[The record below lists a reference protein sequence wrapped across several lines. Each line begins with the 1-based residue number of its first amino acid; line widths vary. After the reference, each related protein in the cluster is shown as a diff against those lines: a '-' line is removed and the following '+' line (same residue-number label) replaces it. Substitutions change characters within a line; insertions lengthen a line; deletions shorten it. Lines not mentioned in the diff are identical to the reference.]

1 MTECNGQRLLF
12 SSLGRQRVQADFGG
26 GTLTSDAGGLLLR
39 EVDRRLG
46 LIDALAACLTD
57 PRDPARIMHE
67 QRTMLSQRILGLAL
81 GYEDLNDHAT
91 LRRDPLFAVLAE
103 QRPDAAQPLASAPTL
118 CRLENRA
125 NRAAL
130 WRMQAV
136 LVEQFI
142 ASFDAPPDELV
153 LDFDATDDPVH
164 GAQEARFF
172 HGFYDGYCFLPLYVF
187 CGDRLLVS
195 YLRPSNIDAALHSR
209 AILKLLVRR
218 LRQAWPQLRI
228 IVRADSGF
236 CRWKLMRWCD
246 RHDVRYVL
254 GLARNAV
261 LEKLA
266 EPFMAAAQIQ
276 FEALKDAT
284 PDGPQTGAKADAS
297 RADTAASRAAYAR
310 VKVRNFHELAY
321 AAKSWDRARRVI
333 VKAEH
338 LPQGPN
344 VRFLVTNLSARDPQ
358 AVYDGLY
365 TQRGEMENRIKEQQL
380 ALFAD
385 RTSCHAFA
393 ANQFR
398 LLLSSAAYVLVE
410 HLRRTALAE
419 TELAQAQADTI
430 RLKLFKV
437 AARVVT
443 SVRRVVLH
451 LSSAYPLAELLARV
465 LSRLLP
471 PPAPSGH
478 AHRPNGPHL
487 APN

>member
-1 MTECNGQRLLF
+1 VTECNGQALLF
-12 SSLGRQRVQADFGG
+12 SSLGRQKVAADFGG
-26 GTLTSDAGGLLLR
+26 GMLTSDGGGLLLR

-57 PRDPARIMHE
+57 PRDPARIVHE

-103 QRPDAAQPLASAPTL
+103 QRPDPEQPLASAPTL
-118 CRLENRA
+118 CRLENRVS
-125 NRAAL
+125 RAAL

-136 LVEQFI
+136 LVERFI

-218 LRQAWPQLRI
+218 LRQAWPHVRI

-246 RHDVRYVL
+246 RHAVQYVL

-261 LEKLA
+261 LEKRA
-266 EPFMAAAQIQ
+266 EPFMAAAQTQ
-276 FEALKDAT
+276 FEALKNA
-284 PDGPQTGAKADAS
+284 PPDAS
-297 RADTAASRAAYAR
+297 DANTAASSVAGAR
-310 VKVRNFHELAY
+310 VKVRNFHEFAY
-321 AAKSWDRARRVI
+321 AAKSWDRVRRVI

-344 VRFLVTNLSARDPQ
+344 VRFLVTNLNNRDPQ

-419 TELAQAQADTI
+419 TELAQSQADTI

-451 LSSAYPLAELLARV
+451 LSSAYPLAELFTRTLR
-465 LSRLLP
+465 RLLP
-471 PPAPSGH
+471 LPAPSGPT
-478 AHRPNGPHL
+478 RTPNGPHL